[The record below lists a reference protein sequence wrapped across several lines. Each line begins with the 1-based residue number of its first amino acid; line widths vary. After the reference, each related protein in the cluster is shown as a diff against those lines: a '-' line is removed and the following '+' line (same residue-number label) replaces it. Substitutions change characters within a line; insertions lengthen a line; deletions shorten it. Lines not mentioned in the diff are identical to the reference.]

1 MVSNKEEY
9 RMADLLFGQQV
20 EDDLD
25 QLNLSAKTRACL
37 VRAGITTL
45 IEVFELNDK
54 QLSLIPHMTKTMVK
68 EVKAKIAD
76 YLKATAHDVFS
87 TSPIELDDDFEE
99 I

>member
-9 RMADLLFGQQV
+9 RMADLLFGQHV

-25 QLNLSAKTRACL
+25 QLNLSAKTRTCL

-45 IEVFELNDK
+45 IEVLELNDK

-76 YLKATAHDVFS
+76 YLKATVHDTFS
-87 TSPIELDDDFEE
+87 SSPIEWDDDFE
-99 I
+99 

>member
-1 MVSNKEEY
+1 MISNKEEY

-25 QLNLSAKTRACL
+25 QLKLSAKTRACL

-45 IEVFELNDK
+45 IEVLELNDK

-76 YLKATAHDVFS
+76 YLKTTVHDVFS
-87 TSPIELDDDFEE
+87 NSSIEWDDDFE
-99 I
+99 

>member
-25 QLNLSAKTRACL
+25 QLKLSAKTRACL

-45 IEVFELNDK
+45 TEVFELNDK

-68 EVKAKIAD
+68 EIKTKVSEYFSK
-76 YLKATAHDVFS
+76 TAHDIYGPS
-87 TSPIELDDDFEE
+87 SIEDDDIF
-99 I
+99 